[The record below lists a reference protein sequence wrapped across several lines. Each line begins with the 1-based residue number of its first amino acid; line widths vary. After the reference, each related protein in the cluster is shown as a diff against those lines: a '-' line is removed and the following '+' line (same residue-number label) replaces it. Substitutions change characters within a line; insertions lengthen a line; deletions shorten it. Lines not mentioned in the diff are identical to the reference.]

1 MLEDLELLIY
11 EKYIKGLVVD
21 GKIYEGDLDKL
32 DLSPQEKK
40 FVLYIINKKKIIVT
54 EEKIRHSD
62 RSPYVRDNN
71 YGDIQSNNLGKIDE
85 PVMSKIEYS
94 DAPEKVF
101 ENYEELDEYLE
112 KRFIPT
118 YVLMKRRKN
127 IDGEIEYYPSIR
139 LYHIMALKLSED
151 ELEHVMEYLNQH
163 NIRVGGKGA
172 TLDGEFENYDYVTTY
187 KESKL
192 PLNLPPEETLKKI
205 SLYKQNKS
213 ESLRAE
219 IIEDNMRLVP
229 YIAYRY
235 TMVTGINQHELE
247 SYGYEGL
254 ILALDKFDLNY
265 NCPFH
270 VYAIAYIRALI
281 LRGIQEISVNKR
293 SKFYSDYINAKL
305 AIENENNTTI
315 AEKPEL
321 IDDIIDL
328 LVATD
333 KIGSGE
339 KYRQYAKSRIISME
353 FDNESLEDTLEE
365 LYDSDYFV
373 NPHDYEEEVLNSVSN
388 EEVRK
393 LLKILPPREGE
404 IIRLRYGFYDGI
416 SKTVEEISE
425 KYGIPVDIIKS
436 LEAKALRKLRQ
447 PKYAKKLIDY
457 LNQETENFG
466 R

>member
-192 PLNLPPEETLKKI
+192 PLNLPPE
-205 SLYKQNKS
+205 
-213 ESLRAE
+213 
-219 IIEDNMRLVP
+219 
-229 YIAYRY
+229 
-235 TMVTGINQHELE
+235 
-247 SYGYEGL
+247 
-254 ILALDKFDLNY
+254 
-265 NCPFH
+265 
-270 VYAIAYIRALI
+270 
-281 LRGIQEISVNKR
+281 
-293 SKFYSDYINAKL
+293 
-305 AIENENNTTI
+305 
-315 AEKPEL
+315 
-321 IDDIIDL
+321 
-328 LVATD
+328 
-333 KIGSGE
+333 
-339 KYRQYAKSRIISME
+339 
-353 FDNESLEDTLEE
+353 
-365 LYDSDYFV
+365 
-373 NPHDYEEEVLNSVSN
+373 
-388 EEVRK
+388 
-393 LLKILPPREGE
+393 
-404 IIRLRYGFYDGI
+404 
-416 SKTVEEISE
+416 
-425 KYGIPVDIIKS
+425 
-436 LEAKALRKLRQ
+436 
-447 PKYAKKLIDY
+447 
-457 LNQETENFG
+457 
-466 R
+466 

>member
-1 MLEDLELLIY
+1 
-11 EKYIKGLVVD
+11 
-21 GKIYEGDLDKL
+21 
-32 DLSPQEKK
+32 
-40 FVLYIINKKKIIVT
+40 
-54 EEKIRHSD
+54 
-62 RSPYVRDNN
+62 
-71 YGDIQSNNLGKIDE
+71 
-85 PVMSKIEYS
+85 
-94 DAPEKVF
+94 
-101 ENYEELDEYLE
+101 
-112 KRFIPT
+112 
-118 YVLMKRRKN
+118 
-127 IDGEIEYYPSIR
+127 
-139 LYHIMALKLSED
+139 MALKLSED

-205 SLYKQNKS
+205 SLYKQNIS
-213 ESLRAE
+213 ESLRTE

-235 TMVTGINQHELE
+235 SMVTGIDQHELE

-365 LYDSDYFV
+365 LYDSDYLV

>member
-205 SLYKQNKS
+205 SLYKQNIS
-213 ESLRAE
+213 ESLRTE

-235 TMVTGINQHELE
+235 SMVTGIDQHELE

-353 FDNESLEDTLEE
+353 FVNVSLEDSLEV
-365 LYDSDYFV
+365 LYDS
-373 NPHDYEEEVLNSVSN
+373 N
-388 EEVRK
+388 
-393 LLKILPPREGE
+393 
-404 IIRLRYGFYDGI
+404 
-416 SKTVEEISE
+416 
-425 KYGIPVDIIKS
+425 
-436 LEAKALRKLRQ
+436 
-447 PKYAKKLIDY
+447 
-457 LNQETENFG
+457 
-466 R
+466 